1 MVLVRITI
9 RAIIV
14 KFWQCWVHLVNQTV
28 LSTLSCFFMIWQA
41 DWGVDWQPSVVH
53 IFRVDFIVFII
64 FLFSFLFLRYRHRRS
79 RWSLAAD
86 TCWPGTNRLFHLCCF
101 FDSLL
106 FGIIRYSLK
115 SLGIIWCFLIGHPS
129 EVNVGSKEAHL
140 SAYKFAKIWP
150 RLAILLQG
158 EFWKSGQKKVFKI
171 IPNNTDWFWTITE
184 RFELIP
190 NNKRSVWFVKVCS
203 GVLTFLVSTDFYLH
217 VRETCYLYDR

>member
-1 MVLVRITI
+1 
-9 RAIIV
+9 
-14 KFWQCWVHLVNQTV
+14 
-28 LSTLSCFFMIWQA
+28 MIWQA
-41 DWGVDWQPSVVH
+41 DWGVDWQLSVVH

-64 FLFSFLFLRYRHRRS
+64 FYFSFLFLRCRHRRCW
-79 RWSLAAD
+79 WSLAGD
-86 TCWPGTNRLFHLCCF
+86 TCWPGSNRF
-101 FDSLL
+101 FNFRFVYYSLS

-129 EVNVGSKEAHL
+129 DLKVGSKEAHL

-171 IPNNTDWFWTITE
+171 IPNNTDLILMITE
-184 RFELIP
+184 SIWRIP
-190 NNKRSVWFVKVCS
+190 NNKRSVWFDKVCS